1 MDYFGTIVT
10 CLLNYASSDAQLIV
24 SYLFTVLYTML
35 FFTNFEFKAGVA

>member
-24 SYLFTVLYTML
+24 LYLFTVLYAVL
-35 FFTNFEFKAGVA
+35 FFTNFKFKAGVA